1 MDRGPLTAAP
11 PADAVRLGLISDTH
25 GWLDPALAEHFAGVD
40 LIVHAGDVGD
50 PHVLAALEAM
60 APVLAVRGNI
70 DGGPLAAL
78 PLSAVRT
85 VRGVRVAAL
94 HIAGPPG
101 RPNAEA
107 RALVAAEAPDLLVVG
122 HSHVPGF
129 SQVGSTLVVNPGA
142 AGRHGFHARRTAYL
156 LARGDGGDW
165 QAWRIDLGP
174 RGRAR

>member
-1 MDRGPLTAAP
+1 MTATP
-11 PADAVRLGLISDTH
+11 PDAAVRLGLVSDTH
-25 GWLDPALAEHFAGVD
+25 GWLDPALAAHFAGVD

-50 PHVLAALEAM
+50 PHVLAALEAL

-70 DGGPLAAL
+70 DGGRLAELPLAAT
-78 PLSAVRT
+78 RD

-101 RPNAEA
+101 RPNADA
-107 RALVAAEAPDLLVVG
+107 RALVAAEAPDVLVVG

-129 SQVGSTLVVNPGA
+129 SRIGGTLVVNPGA

-156 LARGDGGDW
+156 LARIEGADW

-174 RGRAR
+174 RGRPR